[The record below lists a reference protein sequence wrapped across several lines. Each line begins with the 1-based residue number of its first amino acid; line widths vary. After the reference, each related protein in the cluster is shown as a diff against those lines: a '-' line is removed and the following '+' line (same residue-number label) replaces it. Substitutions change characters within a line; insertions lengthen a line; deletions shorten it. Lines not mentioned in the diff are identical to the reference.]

1 MAIRQSIS
9 LADPNDA
16 WIKSQVESGE
26 FSNKSEV
33 VNDLIRQARRNEQAA
48 LESIRAGLIKAESSI
63 DQHGYS
69 KKGPEE
75 RLADFKKKAL
85 KNGHL

>member
-9 LADPNDA
+9 LADPNDS

-33 VNDLIRQARRNEQAA
+33 VNDLIRQARRNEQVA
-48 LESIRAGLIKAESSI
+48 LEGIRAGLIKAESSI
-63 DQHGYS
+63 EQHGYS

-85 KNGHL
+85 NDGLL